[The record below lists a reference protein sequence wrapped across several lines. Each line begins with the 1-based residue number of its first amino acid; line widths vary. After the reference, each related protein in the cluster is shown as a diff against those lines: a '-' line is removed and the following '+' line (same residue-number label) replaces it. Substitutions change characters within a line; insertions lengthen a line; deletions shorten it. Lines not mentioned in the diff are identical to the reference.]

1 MHGINSVC
9 ASSHPPAAAVS
20 FTLSQPRHGPQSF
33 FLKKCSIKKKTQ
45 PVKQSMAGHTK
56 SLWVADIS
64 KGWRE
69 EGIYRL
75 LECQQ
80 HKSLSLIFP
89 FLKALSH
96 FHHLSGNLLLHC
108 FIIFPFALFLS
119 PTSEFPLIF
128 HAEQF
133 DYGFWF
139 LVSCQIIPPGCHLP
153 SSALSRYF
161 LIQRHVLA

>member
-1 MHGINSVC
+1 
-9 ASSHPPAAAVS
+9 
-20 FTLSQPRHGPQSF
+20 
-33 FLKKCSIKKKTQ
+33 
-45 PVKQSMAGHTK
+45 MAGHTK

-80 HKSLSLIFP
+80 HKSPSLIFP
-89 FLKALSH
+89 SLKALSH

-133 DYGFWF
+133 DYRFWL
-139 LVSCQIIPPGCHLP
+139 LVSCQIIPQDATSPQVPYQGIFSYKDMCFP
-153 SSALSRYF
+153 KRNSDVRCCISQDPAR
-161 LIQRHVLA
+161 QRQAYRTEEI

>member
-1 MHGINSVC
+1 MDLN
-9 ASSHPPAAAVS
+9 P
-20 FTLSQPRHGPQSF
+20 FFF
-33 FLKKCSIKKKTQ
+33 FLNVPLKKTQ
-45 PVKQSMAGHTK
+45 PIKQSMAGHTK

-64 KGWRE
+64 KGCRE

-108 FIIFPFALFLS
+108 FIIFPFVLFLS

-133 DYGFWF
+133 DYRFWF
-139 LVSCQIIPPGCHLP
+139 LVSCQIIPAGCHLP
-153 SSALSRYF
+153 PSALSGYF